1 MAAIE
6 LINVL
11 RPIVA
16 ISYFLVF
23 SALALHEH
31 PKYKEWLR
39 SGNSR
44 EREMF
49 VQEVRRYY
57 PFGPF
62 LGALVKKD
70 FVWNNCEFKKG
81 TSVLL
86 DLYGTN
92 HDLVYGIIPMNSGRN
107 DLRSGKKIRLI

>member
-1 MAAIE
+1 MIEDARAGLLKTTPGTALHEMAFHTQEDGSQLDSRMAAIE

-44 EREMF
+44 EEMLC
-49 VQEVRRYY
+49 RRSADIIRSAC
-57 PFGPF
+57 FR
-62 LGALVKKD
+62 ALVKKI
-70 FVWNNCEFKKG
+70 CME
-81 TSVLL
+81 
-86 DLYGTN
+86 
-92 HDLVYGIIPMNSGRN
+92 
-107 DLRSGKKIRLI
+107 